1 MDFKINNR
9 YWLDLFVKD
18 FLESKRRIF
27 EWQNI
32 HTFSIN
38 SFGDRYVYKDRVPE
52 RQQRYFEYILKKYG
66 PCLSDCIL
74 VTKKNIEKHKIV
86 MDFFDFKKKCD
97 KENQLGLKDIK
108 FDLIDLS
115 EGIESYGEHYYLIA
129 CDINKEID
137 FELSYGTFKVLNKT

>member
-66 PCLSDCIL
+66 PCLSDYIL

-86 MDFFDFKKKCD
+86 MDFSDFKD
-97 KENQLGLKDIK
+97 VK

-115 EGIESYGEHYYLIA
+115 EGIESYDKHYYLIA

-137 FELSYGTFKVLNKT
+137 FELSYGTFKVLNTI

>member
-1 MDFKINNR
+1 
-9 YWLDLFVKD
+9 
-18 FLESKRRIF
+18 
-27 EWQNI
+27 
-32 HTFSIN
+32 
-38 SFGDRYVYKDRVPE
+38 
-52 RQQRYFEYILKKYG
+52 
-66 PCLSDCIL
+66 
-74 VTKKNIEKHKIV
+74 